1 MRRQAKGRYIMA
13 KIIKKIVKPGDQP
26 TPTQVKEIEEASKH
40 SIVFDE
46 ECPEFTI
53 EELEE
58 MRLAAIKKRAE
69 QKKEVVAI
77 RLSQSTINRA
87 KSFGKGYTG
96 FLSRLIENAIN
107 DKDIVSRSL

>member
-1 MRRQAKGRYIMA
+1 MER
-13 KIIKKIVKPGDQP
+13 IVRTTIYPGQKL
-26 TPTQVKEIEEASKH
+26 TKAQVKRIRKAATMP
-40 SIVFDE
+40 ITFDE
-46 ECPEFTI
+46 DSPEYTY

-69 QKKEVVAI
+69 QRKEVVAI
-77 RLSQSTINRA
+77 RLSPDTIKKA
-87 KSFGKGYTG
+87 KSLGKGYTS

>member
-1 MRRQAKGRYIMA
+1 MGRTVRMTLREGDKPTKA
-13 KIIKKIVKPGDQP
+13 QIKRLQTLKNRPI
-26 TPTQVKEIEEASKH
+26 A
-40 SIVFDE
+40 FDE
-46 ECPEFTI
+46 DAPEYTM
-53 EELEE
+53 EELKE

-77 RLSQSTINRA
+77 RLSPSTIKKA

-107 DKDIVSRSL
+107 DRDLVARSL

>member
-1 MRRQAKGRYIMA
+1 MPI
-13 KIIKKIVKPGDQP
+13 
-26 TPTQVKEIEEASKH
+26 T
-40 SIVFDE
+40 FDE
-46 ECPEFTI
+46 DSPEYTY

-69 QKKEVVAI
+69 QRKEVVAI
-77 RLSQSTINRA
+77 RLSPDTIKKA
-87 KSFGKGYTG
+87 KSLGKGYTS

>member
-1 MRRQAKGRYIMA
+1 MGRIVRTTIYPGQKLTKA
-13 KIIKKIVKPGDQP
+13 QIKRLDALKDRP
-26 TPTQVKEIEEASKH
+26 
-40 SIVFDE
+40 IVFDE
-46 ECPEFTI
+46 DSPEYTY

-69 QKKEVVAI
+69 QRKEVVAI
-77 RLSQSTINRA
+77 RLSPDTIKKA
-87 KSFGKGYTG
+87 KSLGKGYTS